1 LEVSLS
7 QSFPNKCILR
17 DPFSGISHL
26 VGAFLSVGALGV
38 LTAFAAVFGDA
49 WHIVSFSIF
58 GFTMFLMY
66 TSSSLYHLLP
76 LREDAL
82 RLFRKID
89 HIMIFLFI
97 AGTYTP
103 ICLVGLR
110 GPWGWTLF
118 GIVWGLALVG
128 IFLKVF
134 WLHAPRF
141 LSTAIY
147 VLLGWMA
154 MIAFYPLTQVLSG
167 SAMSWLLAGGISYSV
182 GAVIYAVKK
191 PDPFPGLFG
200 FHEIWHLC
208 VMGGSFCHFWLIL
221 RHVLYL

>member
-1 LEVSLS
+1 
-7 QSFPNKCILR
+7 
-17 DPFSGISHL
+17 L

>member
-1 LEVSLS
+1 MS

-128 IFLKVF
+128 IFLKIF

-182 GAVIYAVKK
+182 GAVIYAVRK

>member
-1 LEVSLS
+1 
-7 QSFPNKCILR
+7 
-17 DPFSGISHL
+17 
-26 VGAFLSVGALGV
+26 
-38 LTAFAAVFGDA
+38 
-49 WHIVSFSIF
+49 
-58 GFTMFLMY
+58 MFLMY

>member
-1 LEVSLS
+1 M
-7 QSFPNKCILR
+7 
-17 DPFSGISHL
+17 